1 MIFGFANNT
10 DDKHPFQV
18 HYHKLKE
25 FMVKLSSPIAE
36 GHSNG
41 DTTMLCS
48 LINRGVYFSS
58 WARLSG
64 KSITAIARR
73 DPKSKFGRIF

>member
-1 MIFGFANNT
+1 MIFGFVNNT

-58 WARLSG
+58 
-64 KSITAIARR
+64 
-73 DPKSKFGRIF
+73 